1 MLAYQ
6 PLDILPIV
14 VVYLL
19 TVVILMISIEGGYR
33 LGSIFQKRW
42 PDRSESGVN
51 AMVGASLASLGFLL
65 AFIASIAVSIFNS
78 RLELVINEAD
88 AIGTTYLRAGYLD
101 QPVSTASRELL
112 GEYVDLRLAALDRD
126 RLDNAITRSEEIH
139 QELWKLAE
147 IVARNDPTPISALYI
162 ESLNQLID
170 LHSERINKE
179 LVIRVPPF
187 FLLAIYL
194 VAIFTM
200 MLIGVYGS
208 YSGKLN
214 YLALFIMILII
225 STVFLII
232 VDLDRSHQGL
242 ITIPQNAL
250 IDLQNQILSM
260 P

>member
-1 MLAYQ
+1 MLTYQ
-6 PLDILPIV
+6 PLDAIPIMG
-14 VVYLL
+14 VYLL
-19 TVVILMISIEGGYR
+19 TVAIWMISVEAGYQ

-42 PDRSESGVN
+42 PDHSESGVN

-65 AFIASIAVSIFNS
+65 AFIAGIAVNIFNS
-78 RLELVINEAD
+78 RLELVVTEAD

-101 QPVSTASRELL
+101 DPISTESRKLL
-112 GEYVDLRLAALDRD
+112 GEYVELRLAALDRD
-126 RLDNAITRSEEIH
+126 RLDSAITRSEEIH
-139 QELWKLAE
+139 LELWKLAE
-147 IVARNDPTPISALYI
+147 TVALNDPTPISALYI
-162 ESLNQLID
+162 DSLNQLID
-170 LHSERINKE
+170 LHSRRINQE
-179 LVIRVPPF
+179 LIIRVPPL
-187 FLLAIYL
+187 FLLAIFL

-208 YSGKLN
+208 YSRKLN
-214 YLALFIMILII
+214 YLALLIMILII

-250 IDLQNQILSM
+250 IDLQNQIQSM